1 MTTAERIKA
10 ALERKKMS
18 AAALARELEISKST
32 VSDWVNGV
40 HEPNLESLR
49 QMADALECKV
59 HTLIGDKAS

>member
-1 MTTAERIKA
+1 
-10 ALERKKMS
+10 MS

-59 HTLIGDKAS
+59 HALIGDKAS